1 MGNLLGEIFTQAIVS
16 GKIQVSF
23 SGMDRTIA
31 EVIEGECFR
40 AIQKIKDILA
50 DDTLEDPEC
59 FYKIEEII
67 CALEEIGSDGGN
79 RHDFG

>member
-1 MGNLLGEIFTQAIVS
+1 MEDLLADILSQAIAT
-16 GKIQVSF
+16 GKIQISF

-31 EVIEGECFR
+31 EVVEGECFR
-40 AIQKIKDILA
+40 AIQKIKAII
-50 DDTLEDPEC
+50 DDDSLDDREC

-67 CALEEIGSDGGN
+67 CALEGLGSNGGN

>member
-1 MGNLLGEIFTQAIVS
+1 MKDLLADILSQAIAT
-16 GKIQVSF
+16 GKIQISF

-31 EVIEGECFR
+31 EVVEGECFR
-40 AIQKIKDILA
+40 AIQKIKAII
-50 DDTLEDPEC
+50 DDDSLDDREC

-67 CALEEIGSDGGN
+67 CALEGLGSNGGN